1 MILCFKK
8 IGNVFKQQL
17 SKLKLNKK
25 KNLKIK
31 HTLKPMSNL

>member
-25 KNLKIK
+25 KKSKNQ
-31 HTLKPMSNL
+31 TYS